1 MANNNSAKKRI
12 KVNKRNQL
20 RNNIYKSRIKTFTK
34 KYLNF
39 VQVYRNKKTEDTL
52 FEVQSSLKVIL
63 SQLDK
68 AGKRDVYHKNNIARR
83 KSALV
88 KVYNNL
94 L

>member
-12 KVNKRNQL
+12 RVNKRNQL

-39 VQVYRNKKTEDTL
+39 VEYYRNNETDDT
-52 FEVQSSLKVIL
+52 FSQVKSSLTVIL

-68 AGKRDVYHKNNIARR
+68 AGKRHVYHKNTIARR
-83 KSALV
+83 KSFLV
-88 KVYNNL
+88 KVYNTL

>member
-1 MANNNSAKKRI
+1 MANNISAKKRI

-20 RNNIYKSRIKTFTK
+20 RNNIYRSRIKTFTK
-34 KYLNF
+34 KYLSF
-39 VQVYRNKKTEDTL
+39 VQNYRNEKTDSTFL
-52 FEVQSSLKVIL
+52 QVKSSLKVIL

-68 AGKRDVYHKNNIARR
+68 AGKRHIYHKNNIARK
-83 KSALV
+83 KSVLV

>member
-12 KVNKRNQL
+12 RVNKRNQL

-34 KYLNF
+34 KYLSF
-39 VQVYRNKKTEDTL
+39 VQDYRNDKTDDTFL
-52 FEVQSSLKVIL
+52 QVKSSLKIIL

-68 AGKRDVYHKNNIARR
+68 AGKRHVYHKNTIARR
-83 KSALV
+83 KSVLV

>member
-34 KYLNF
+34 KYFNF

>member
-34 KYLNF
+34 KYLSF
-39 VQVYRNKKTEDTL
+39 VQYYRNDRTDHAFL
-52 FEVQSSLKVIL
+52 EVKNSLKVIL

-68 AGKRDVYHKNNIARR
+68 AAKRHVYHKNTIARR
-83 KSALV
+83 KSILV